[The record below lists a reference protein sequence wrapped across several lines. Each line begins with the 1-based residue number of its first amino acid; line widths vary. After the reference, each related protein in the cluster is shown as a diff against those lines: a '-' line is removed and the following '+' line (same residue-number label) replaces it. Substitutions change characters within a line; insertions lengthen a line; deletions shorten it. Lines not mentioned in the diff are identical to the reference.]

1 MQINTHNKAQLP
13 MLGSPE
19 PVKRVISVPD
29 DMPSFST
36 VLTQVEPGCEPPRQ
50 LPGRISNQEIRE
62 SIMRDARSSPEEAYK
77 LAHTYGF
84 NSLTMPLV
92 TSLTVT
98 PQRYTTGELITEESK
113 AYFQNTMLAMQRER
127 TELYKSE
134 MDKGTSPVEIV
145 EKILNFN
152 DSLPPRFLD
161 MCAW

>member
-1 MQINTHNKAQLP
+1 MQVNNDTKAQP
-13 MLGSPE
+13 SALGPPE
-19 PVKRVISVPD
+19 PVNTVISGPD
-29 DMPSFST
+29 GTPSFST
-36 VLTQVEPGCEPPRQ
+36 VLTQVTPCYEPQRQ
-50 LPGRISNQEIRE
+50 LPSRIPNLEIRQ

-77 LAHTYGF
+77 LAHTYAF

-98 PQRYTTGELITEESK
+98 PQRYATGELITEESK
-113 AYFQNTMLAMQRER
+113 IYFQNTMLTMQRER

-134 MDKGTSPVEIV
+134 MEKGNNPVEIV

>member
-1 MQINTHNKAQLP
+1 MQVNNDNKAQPSMAGL
-13 MLGSPE
+13 PE
-19 PVKRVISVPD
+19 PVKNVISTRD
-29 DMPSFST
+29 GTPSFST
-36 VLTQVEPGCEPPRQ
+36 VLTQVTPCYEPPRQ

-92 TSLTVT
+92 TSLTVI

-134 MDKGTSPVEIV
+134 MHKGTSPVEIV